1 MAAQIPESRN
11 INGEQCAH
19 FSSQAALPRVL
30 IGYML
35 TPDYK
40 VKDTKLT
47 EPEFDF

>member
-1 MAAQIPESRN
+1 MAAQIPEGRN
-11 INGEQCAH
+11 INGEPCAH
-19 FSSQAALPRVL
+19 SSSQAALPRVL
-30 IGYML
+30 IDYVL